1 MGKLK
6 IDLTWR
12 PYIEQTAITS
22 SASSQS
28 SAAFGAQTYAIRL
41 GVSSGTA
48 TYGIHFSIGATP
60 TATANSPYMPSGAV
74 EYIAVRP
81 GEKVAIL
88 DDGGIGLL
96 VSITELT
103 H

>member
-1 MGKLK
+1 MSKERV
-6 IDLTWR
+6 DLTWR
-12 PYIEQTAITS
+12 PNVEQTAITTS
-22 SASSQS
+22 GSSQQ

-48 TYGIHFSIGATP
+48 TSGMHFSIGFNP
-60 TATANSPYMPSGAV
+60 TATANSPYMPAGAI
-74 EYIAVRP
+74 EYIAVNP

-88 DDGGIGLL
+88 DDNATGLK
-96 VSITELT
+96 VTITELT